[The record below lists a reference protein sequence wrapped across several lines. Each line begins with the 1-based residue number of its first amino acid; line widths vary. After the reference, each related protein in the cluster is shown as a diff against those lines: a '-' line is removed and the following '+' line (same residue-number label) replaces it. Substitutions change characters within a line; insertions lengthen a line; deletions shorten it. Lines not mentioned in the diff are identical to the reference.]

1 MPAWLLFA
9 IIAYLLMALSQAID
23 KALLN
28 VVFRNS
34 RAYACLVGCLGI
46 LAFAIFPWSSGFLS
60 PAIFLWSMLAGAL
73 FLAALVPFLASLQG
87 DQASRIIPL
96 VGALV
101 PLSTWGIESLFL
113 GLSLDRQQ
121 TLGLILL
128 VVGAVVL
135 TLSKTSSRRS
145 WSAIGK
151 ATLAAILFAASFVL
165 TKFIY
170 QQSDFL
176 TAFMWMRLGGL
187 LVSVALLLDA
197 AVRQE
202 LLRLWREQ
210 RRLLLG
216 GYLGNQV
223 ASGLG
228 FLLQSYAISLG
239 TATLVTAVQGVQ
251 YAVLI
256 LLVLVASRIKPELL
270 QETINKRMMLE
281 KLTAVA
287 IVAAGLYLFAL

>member
-1 MPAWLLFA
+1 MPVWLAASAFWLCAFS
-9 IIAYLLMALSQAID
+9 LE
-23 KALLN
+23 
-28 VVFRNS
+28 FRIFISGDFFMVHTS
-34 RAYACLVGCLGI
+34 RRT
-46 LAFAIFPWSSGFLS
+46 
-60 PAIFLWSMLAGAL
+60 
-73 FLAALVPFLASLQG
+73 FLAALVPFLSSLQG

-101 PLSTWGIESLFL
+101 PLSTWGIEALFL
-113 GLSLDRQQ
+113 DLSLDHQQ

-135 TLSKTSSRRS
+135 TLSKTSARRS

-165 TKFIY
+165 TKYIY

-202 LLRLWREQ
+202 LSRLWREQ

-223 ASGLG
+223 VSGFG
-228 FLLQSYAISLG
+228 FLLQSYAIGLG